1 MKGGLGALRDAFS
14 FLTLLPVG
22 RLPDQLLGG
31 PERMCRAMAWFPLVG
46 ACLGL
51 AAGWVVL
58 LAGRAWASP
67 LDAWAGLAVLVIL
80 TGGLHLD
87 GFSDTLDGMAA
98 WGNREETL
106 RVMQDSRLGGMGAV
120 GLILLLGFK
129 GLALAEVAPQEVL
142 GALAAS
148 CSLSRLSLVISAQSF
163 PYVPGRDGLGR
174 LATDR
179 RSAGV
184 LLWAVLLG
192 AGFALAAVGPARAGA
207 CLGLA
212 GLLCWGL
219 NQLFV
224 ARLGGITGDTLGAVQ
239 EVTETGLLLF
249 LAMSHSVELAMR

>member
-1 MKGGLGALRDAFS
+1 MKGGLGSIRDAFS
-14 FLTLLPVG
+14 FLTILPVG
-22 RLPDQLLGG
+22 RLSDQLLGG
-31 PERMCRAMAWFPLVG
+31 PERMCQAMAWFPLVG
-46 ACLGL
+46 ASVGL

-58 LAGRAWASP
+58 LVGRSWSVP
-67 LDAWAGLAVLVIL
+67 LAAWAGLAALVIL

-87 GFSDTLDGMAA
+87 GYSDTLDGMTA

-120 GLILLLGFK
+120 GLVLLLGFK
-129 GLALAEVAPQEVL
+129 GLALSEIPAHELL
-142 GALAAS
+142 GALVAS
-148 CSLSRLSLVISAQSF
+148 CSVSRLCLVISAQGF
-163 PYVPGRDGLGR
+163 PYVPGKDGLGR

-184 LLWAVLLG
+184 LAWAGLLG
-192 AGFALAAVGPARAGA
+192 VGLALASVGPVRTGI
-207 CLGLA
+207 CVGLA

-239 EVTETGLLLF
+239 EMTETGLLLL
-249 LAMSHSVELAMR
+249 LATP